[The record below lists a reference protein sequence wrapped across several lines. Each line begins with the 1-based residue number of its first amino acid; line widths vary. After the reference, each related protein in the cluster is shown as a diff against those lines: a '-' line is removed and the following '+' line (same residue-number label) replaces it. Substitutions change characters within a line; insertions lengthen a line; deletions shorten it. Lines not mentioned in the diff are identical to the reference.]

1 MRTAVLRLCGHV
13 EIGPIAVLAQSK
25 VRILSPN
32 SPPPENTS
40 SGVCPSVGNEDTL
53 LDAEDSGCCLRVVK
67 NLIYECRSAKGFSLL
82 KEGSDA

>member
-1 MRTAVLRLCGHV
+1 MRTAVFRLCGHV

-25 VRILSPN
+25 ARILSPN

-53 LDAEDSGCCLRVVK
+53 LDAGDSDCCLRMIK
-67 NLIYECRSAKGFSLL
+67 DLIYECRFAKGVSLL